1 MAFAARLDVLL
12 AEVPVVPGG
21 TARFGTED
29 VVRAV
34 AAAVDGGP
42 GREARDVARAWL
54 AAARGPQGPS
64 PVDDRPALAALG
76 ALFRVPPE
84 YFSDDAV
91 ARAVQQGLRVA
102 REAGRRGFTVVG
114 PCRTRPLP
122 PAAVADITA
131 NLLRVPD
138 DDRDVL

>member
-1 MAFAARLDVLL
+1 VGFASRLDVLL
-12 AEVPVVPGG
+12 AEVPTVPGG
-21 TARFGTED
+21 TGRFGTED

-34 AAAVDGGP
+34 AAVVDGVD
-42 GREARDVARAWL
+42 GRRARAVARAWL
-54 AAARGPQGPS
+54 AVARGPEGPS
-64 PVDDRPALAALG
+64 PADDRPALEALG

-91 ARAVQQGLRVA
+91 ARAVQRGLRVA

-122 PAAVADITA
+122 PATHCDITA
-131 NLLRVPD
+131 NLLVVTD
-138 DDRDVL
+138 DDRDVP